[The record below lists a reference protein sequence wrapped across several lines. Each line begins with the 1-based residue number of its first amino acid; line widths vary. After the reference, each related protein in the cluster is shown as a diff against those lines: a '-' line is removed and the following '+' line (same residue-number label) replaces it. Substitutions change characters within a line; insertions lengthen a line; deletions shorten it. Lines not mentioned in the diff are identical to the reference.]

1 MMFAIIPNAKGLTG
15 GRGDVSAGRVCIAPS
30 RMSYFV
36 MTELHL
42 VIVTHVYG

>member
-1 MMFAIIPNAKGLTG
+1 MFMIISNAEGLMREGTVG
-15 GRGDVSAGRVCIAPS
+15 HMCIAPP